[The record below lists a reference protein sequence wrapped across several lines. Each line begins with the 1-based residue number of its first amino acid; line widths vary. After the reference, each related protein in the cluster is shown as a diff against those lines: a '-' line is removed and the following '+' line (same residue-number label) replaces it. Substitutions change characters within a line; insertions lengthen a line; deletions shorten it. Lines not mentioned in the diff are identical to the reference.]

1 MGRIRVSLGL
11 GNVALCSG
19 QARRRRVMK
28 YLKSRWVWQLRYAL
42 TMLAVTATILLGSLP
57 SSLAAPSPQHQLV
70 AEAHS
75 MKPPVANLTASD
87 ETNGSGPS
95 FIRLQY
101 ATFDPLKGE
110 PNIPTNLRASSQEGA
125 GYRYY
130 IVQLSGPVYESQKAQ
145 IQQAGG
151 VIFDYIPDYAFIVR
165 LDEQSRQVVSS
176 LPFVRWVGYYHPIYK
191 LSSPLR
197 TLLEGGIGMNAPH
210 RYVVLTFNQAGA
222 DMVVNKLNK
231 QVISRSN
238 IGPNP
243 TVIAN
248 LDAVQAANLAQLE
261 DVYYIEQ
268 EYDLVAHDEK
278 ARAITGVNLV
288 WQDLGFFGAGQN
300 IAVADSGFDT
310 GIFGSYHTDFGNRL
324 AFAEVFRFINDWRD
338 YHGHGTAVAGVAL
351 GNGTQSGG
359 GPNSFA
365 GVAPQASLI
374 VQSYLN
380 QNANYGGR
388 MGPVTTLFQHAYDAN
403 ARVHNDSWGDAT
415 APGQYVVDARLADDF
430 MWNKLRAPNGEM
442 VIVYSAGNEGADYN
456 QDGTVDLGS
465 VVAPATAKNVI
476 AVGASENDR
485 PNGQGWLGTSNTTY
499 GQFYTNEGDPNRF
512 ARDPIMN
519 DYPSNNIGGL
529 AAFSGR
535 GPTHDQRIKPDLV
548 APGTNLITTR
558 PQGISDADLTLNGF
572 GVIPGNSNYMYASG
586 TSFSAPLVSG
596 AVALVRE
603 NFSRTFAYPNP
614 SAALVKATL
623 LNSATDLAP
632 GQYLNGSE
640 ISTPRPNNVEGWG
653 RLNVKQ
659 AIAPTAPLRFAF
671 RDSSAIGTNQSRLYK
686 YAVAD
691 VTVPLHITLA
701 WSDAPANLGS
711 AVDLVNDLNL
721 KIEAPDGT
729 IYWGNGVQGGDHRN
743 NVETVDVANPLIGE
757 YKVRVS
763 AESVAVGGNQ
773 PFALAVLGG
782 LGCTD
787 AANTALQRPT
797 APASCWQQGS
807 TPETEETN
815 ILRGVAPIT
824 SNDAWAV
831 GSKETFDF
839 SELTPQL
846 LHWNGTAWAVA
857 DQPACVTQPLVAAK
871 LASGRRVDDERGDV
885 GKSFN
890 AVAAV
895 SSSDVWAVGQCHY
908 FANDQEVQR
917 TLTMH
922 YDGTGWTKVPAP
934 DANPHFNTLEGL
946 TAVPDSNQIWAV
958 GYARPNEQSPDQP
971 LTMRWDGSGWN
982 TVTAP
987 GSAGEQKLYA
997 VAASTIT
1004 DVWAVGSS
1012 GSDPNTTA
1020 LLLHNDGSGWANI
1033 SLNLTSSLTQ
1043 TLYAVTAIAPNDA
1056 WAVGADSN
1064 GVLMLHWDGSNWTRT
1079 PYSTSLVG
1087 NLYSVAALDSR
1098 DVWAVGEDTSGQYP
1112 AALTLHW
1119 DGVTWRQVDA
1129 PRPGFQQTLYSVGV
1143 NSSEGEVWAVGDSH
1157 ETYPVAHNLTLYKHY
1172 TAATLQSKGGR

>member
-1 MGRIRVSLGL
+1 
-11 GNVALCSG
+11 
-19 QARRRRVMK
+19 MK

-110 PNIPTNLRASSQEGA
+110 PNIPTNLRASSQAGA

-151 VIFDYIPDYAFIVR
+151 VIFDYIPDYAFIVH

-176 LPFVRWVGYYHPIYK
+176 LPFVRWVGYYQPAYK
-191 LSSPLR
+191 LATPLIRPDVQQAETQKLVVHTYEQKAADGVAAIVANSLIQRSDR
-197 TLLEGGIGMNAPH
+197 TNDHILTIQANTTQTLAIIGVEGVSWIEP
-210 RYVVLTFNQAGA
+210 YNQMRG
-222 DMVVNKLNK
+222 LND
-231 QVISRSN
+231 R
-238 IGPNP
+238 
-243 TVIAN
+243 
-248 LDAVQAANLAQLE
+248 
-261 DVYYIEQ
+261 
-268 EYDLVAHDEK
+268 
-278 ARAITGVNLV
+278 ARAITGVNLIR
-288 WQDLGFFGAGQN
+288 QN
-300 IAVADSGFDT
+300 LNLKGDGEIVAMADSGLDL
-310 GIFGSYHTDFGNRL
+310 GVLGNAIHPDFRGRVL
-324 AFAEVFRFINDWRD
+324 HGYPLGRAGYWDDPE
-338 YHGHGTAVAGVAL
+338 GHGTHVAGTIL
-351 GNGTQSGG
+351 GDGSGADG
-359 GPNSFA
+359 NKWA
-365 GVAPQASLI
+365 GVAPHAKLV
-374 VQSYLN
+374 VQSLWVN
-380 QNANYGGR
+380 NSSWNVPADIRN
-388 MGPVTTLFQHAYDAN
+388 LFDQAYDPYNAEER
-403 ARVHNDSWGDAT
+403 ARVHNDSYGSVD
-415 APGQYVVDARLADDF
+415 QYGNPIYGYTGSSRGVDDF
-430 MWNKLRAPNGEM
+430 LWEKANSNADGEM
-442 VIVYSAGNEGADYN
+442 VIVFGAGN
-456 QDGTVDLGS
+456 DGSDVDANGYHTG
-465 VVAPATAKNVI
+465 VIQAKGVTAPSSAKNDI
-476 AVGASENDR
+476 TVGASENLRPPENHEGGYSDR
-485 PNGQGWLGTSNTTY
+485 TWNEWGQTKIPPVSYN
-499 GQFYTNEGDPNRF
+499 
-512 ARDPIMN
+512 DPIGS
-519 DYPSNNIGGL
+519 DYPANNISGM
-529 AAFSGR
+529 APFSNRGR
-535 GPTHDQRIKPDLV
+535 AGERIEPSIV
-548 APGTNLITTR
+548 APGTEIISTR
-558 PQGISDADLTLNGF
+558 SRHFLASNWGFPVPGHEDLYVF
-572 GVIPGNSNYMYASG
+572 QSG
-586 TSFSAPLVSG
+586 TSHAAPQVSG
-596 AVALVRE
+596 AAALVRQHLIHDL
-603 NFSRTFAYPNP
+603 NWPNP

-623 LNSATDLAP
+623 LNSAIDIYP
-632 GQYLNGSE
+632 GQYNE
-640 ISTPRPNNVEGWG
+640 ITSPRPNNVEGWG

-659 AIAPTAPLRFAF
+659 AVDPDAPQVFSFKDIKDQAGLRTGKNRAF
-671 RDSSAIGTNQSRLYK
+671 K
-686 YAVAD
+686 YAVSD
-691 VTVPLHITLA
+691 GTVPLHITVA
-701 WSDAPANLGS
+701 WTDAPSPANTSGE
-711 AVDLVNDLNL
+711 LVNNLDL
-721 KIEAPDGT
+721 KVEGPDGA
-729 IYWGNGVQGGDHRN
+729 IYWGNRVQDGDTLN
-743 NVETVDVANPLIGE
+743 NVETVDISNPPVGE
-757 YKVRVS
+757 YKVIVR
-763 AESVAVGGNQ
+763 ARNVAVGGKQ

-987 GSAGEQKLYA
+987 GYAGEQKLYA

-1172 TAATLQSKGGR
+1172 TAATLQSKGGH